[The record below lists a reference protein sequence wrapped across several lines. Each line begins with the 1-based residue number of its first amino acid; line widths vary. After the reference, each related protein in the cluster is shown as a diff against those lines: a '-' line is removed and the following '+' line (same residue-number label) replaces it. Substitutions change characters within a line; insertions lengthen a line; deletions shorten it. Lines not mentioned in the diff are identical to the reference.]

1 MNATHRT
8 KSLLEKHR
16 VHLEVIA
23 KELLEKEILFQSD
36 LERLI
41 GKRPYEKLTT
51 YQEFTNG
58 KDKSEDATKKEETP
72 SADDSVPKT
81 ETPDLIGNK

>member
-1 MNATHRT
+1 
-8 KSLLEKHR
+8 
-16 VHLEVIA
+16 
-23 KELLEKEILFQSD
+23 LFQSD

-58 KDKSEDATKKEETP
+58 KDKDKSDDATKKEDTP
-72 SADDSVPKT
+72 SAEDSVPKT